1 MQSDLSPSGA
11 EVARVSA
18 RNWDVWDQ
26 QQSAIHYGPGA
37 ALRDT
42 GSPSR
47 KEALGEGRYVTL
59 FP

>member
-1 MQSDLSPSGA
+1 MQSDLSPSPGISGQG
-11 EVARVSA
+11 VCQD
-18 RNWDVWDQ
+18 WGVWDQ
-26 QQSAIHYGPGA
+26 QQTAIHHGPGA
-37 ALRDT
+37 GLRDT